1 MIRTFK
7 TKALKEA
14 VEKLPN
20 KTTYDEFKR
29 ALMMASGIH
38 SETADRW
45 MEDFVKF
52 DYIKLKG
59 ADLEIKITID
69 DFGF

>member
-1 MIRTFK
+1 
-7 TKALKEA
+7 
-14 VEKLPN
+14 
-20 KTTYDEFKR
+20 
-29 ALMMASGIH
+29 MASGIH